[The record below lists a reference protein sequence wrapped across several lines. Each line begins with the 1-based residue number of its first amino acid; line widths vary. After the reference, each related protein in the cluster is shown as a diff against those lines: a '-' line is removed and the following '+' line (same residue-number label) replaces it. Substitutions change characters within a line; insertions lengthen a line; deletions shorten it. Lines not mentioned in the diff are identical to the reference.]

1 VTLTPRLKRI
11 LVIGGYVS
19 FYFFA
24 LFTFFY
30 LTFPYDRLKARIV
43 QEFNARQTGPDA
55 MSIELDELDSY
66 WLSGVEAE
74 GVRLISPGTP
84 EAPGKPAKP
93 KVTTIESAHARVGI
107 FGLLFGSCNVTFG
120 ADAFGGTLEGEISDS
135 EAERTVELEM
145 DALDLSQTPV
155 LAGIIGLPV
164 AGALSG
170 TANLVAPESRLS
182 KAEGKVDLKLTG
194 LAVGD
199 GKAKIRDT
207 IALPKLDAGELVL
220 AAEITSGQLKVKQL
234 SATGPDLELSAEGS
248 IRLRDRLEQSLLSLT
263 AQFKFTERYT
273 NKDDLTRGLF
283 GKSGLFDLDPKNRRA
298 KRPDGFYG
306 WRVSGSLGHP
316 SFFPNSSTAGTV
328 RKPTGAAVP
337 TDTAAGP

>member
-1 VTLTPRLKRI
+1 VTPRLKRI
-11 LVIGGYVS
+11 LIGVGYVA
-19 FYFFA
+19 FYFTA
-24 LFTFFY
+24 LLVFFY

-55 MSIELDELDSY
+55 MTLELDGLDSY

-74 GVRLISPGTP
+74 GVRLIAPGTP

-93 KVTTIESAHARVGI
+93 HITTIESAHARVGM
-107 FGLLFGSCNVTFG
+107 FGLLFGSKNVSFG
-120 ADAFGGTLEGEISDS
+120 ADAFGGTLEGELSDS
-135 EAERTVELEM
+135 AEERKIELEM
-145 DALDLSQTPV
+145 DALDLGQTPI
-155 LAGIIGLPV
+155 LAGLIGLPV
-164 AGALSG
+164 TGALSG
-170 TANLVAPESRLS
+170 TANLVAPEARLS
-182 KAEGKVDLKLTG
+182 KAEGNLDLKITG

-220 AAEITSGQLKVKQL
+220 SAEITTGQLKVKQL

-248 IRLRDRLEQSLLSLT
+248 VRLRDRLEQSLLSLT
-263 AQFKFTERYT
+263 AQFKFTDRYT

-306 WRVSGSLGHP
+306 WRVTGSLGHP
-316 SFFPNSSTAGTV
+316 SFFPNSSAAGV
-328 RKPTGAAVP
+328 KKAATTT
-337 TDTAAGP
+337 TDTSAEP

>member
-1 VTLTPRLKRI
+1 VTPRLKRI
-11 LVIGGYVS
+11 LIGAGYVA
-19 FYFFA
+19 FYFAA
-24 LFTFFY
+24 LLVFFY
-30 LTFPYDRLKARIV
+30 FTFPYDRLKARIV

-55 MSIELDELDSY
+55 MTLELDELDSY

-74 GVRLISPGTP
+74 GVRLVAPGTP

-93 KVTTIESAHARVGI
+93 HVTTIESAHARVGI
-107 FGLLFGSCNVTFG
+107 FGLLFGSKNVSFG
-120 ADAFGGTLEGEISDS
+120 ADAFGGTLEGELSDS
-135 EAERTVELEM
+135 AEERTIELEM
-145 DALDLSQTPV
+145 DALDLGQTPI
-155 LAGIIGLPV
+155 LAGLIGLPV
-164 AGALSG
+164 TGALSG
-170 TANLVAPESRLS
+170 TANLVAPEARLS
-182 KAEGKVDLKLTG
+182 KAEGNLDLKITG

-220 AAEITSGQLKVKQL
+220 TAEITTGQLKVKQL

-248 IRLRDRLEQSLLSLT
+248 VRLRDRLEQSLLSLT
-263 AQFKFTERYT
+263 AQFKFTDRYT

-316 SFFPNSSTAGTV
+316 SFFPNSSTAGGT
-328 RKPTGAAVP
+328 KKAAATTP
-337 TDTAAGP
+337 DTAAE